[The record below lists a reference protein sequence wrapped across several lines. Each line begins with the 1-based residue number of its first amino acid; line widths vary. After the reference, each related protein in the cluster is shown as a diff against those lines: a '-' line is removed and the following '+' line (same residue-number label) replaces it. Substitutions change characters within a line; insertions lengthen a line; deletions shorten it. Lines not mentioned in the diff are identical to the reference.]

1 MVNLEELLRQSQRG
15 NKHMFYKGIKTENK
29 WNNGNWY
36 THFSMGG
43 EIIKTVEWR
52 GSFGDDEIR
61 NVIDKDI
68 LPFI

>member
-1 MVNLEELLRQSQRG
+1 
-15 NKHMFYKGIKTENK
+15 MFYKGIKTENK

-43 EIIKTVEWR
+43 EIIKTVEWC